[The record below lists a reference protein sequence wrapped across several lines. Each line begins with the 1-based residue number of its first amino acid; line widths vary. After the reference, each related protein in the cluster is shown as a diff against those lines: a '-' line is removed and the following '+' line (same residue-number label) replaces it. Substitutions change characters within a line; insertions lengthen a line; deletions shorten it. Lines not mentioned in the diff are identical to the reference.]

1 MGGGMS
7 QGVSVGT
14 FRGRVRALKG
24 KEKRGVEV
32 NAFVCIFE
40 SVNFRNLTNMY
51 RTYFCRLLI
60 PSFMA
65 LCGLTLA
72 SCRNSSAP
80 LAVDMV
86 STEDVLADSAT
97 HEPLLIGQDTVFCVR
112 LSSVSDMGGSVYAKH
127 DSVVCVMASSYGDT
141 TTCVFVYPRTGR
153 KEVDTSI
160 LHSVSD
166 AVGGSYAGPY
176 RSGLTLARHYALEN
190 MKTIME
196 GMADVRDISY
206 EQGSCE
212 YFVSPEY
219 ETSRMFNLTVSYYT
233 YMGGVHGMHGIGGLI
248 IRSSDGKRM
257 ELSDLLRSDYDR
269 KKWQQ
274 LIRRGLR
281 EYFGC
286 QTDEELRESLQV
298 EDFSTIPMPQM
309 SPYFTEEGLV
319 VSYQPY
325 EIACY
330 AAGVPSFVIPQ
341 HELLPFLSAEGLG
354 LLR

>member
-1 MGGGMS
+1 
-7 QGVSVGT
+7 
-14 FRGRVRALKG
+14 
-24 KEKRGVEV
+24 
-32 NAFVCIFE
+32 
-40 SVNFRNLTNMY
+40 
-51 RTYFCRLLI
+51 
-60 PSFMA
+60 
-65 LCGLTLA
+65 
-72 SCRNSSAP
+72 
-80 LAVDMV
+80 
-86 STEDVLADSAT
+86 
-97 HEPLLIGQDTVFCVR
+97 
-112 LSSVSDMGGSVYAKH
+112 
-127 DSVVCVMASSYGDT
+127 
-141 TTCVFVYPRTGR
+141 
-153 KEVDTSI
+153 
-160 LHSVSD
+160 
-166 AVGGSYAGPY
+166 
-176 RSGLTLARHYALEN
+176 
-190 MKTIME
+190 
-196 GMADVRDISY
+196 
-206 EQGSCE
+206 
-212 YFVSPEY
+212 
-219 ETSRMFNLTVSYYT
+219 
-233 YMGGVHGMHGIGGLI
+233 MGGVHGMHGIGGLI

-269 KKWQQ
+269 QKWQH